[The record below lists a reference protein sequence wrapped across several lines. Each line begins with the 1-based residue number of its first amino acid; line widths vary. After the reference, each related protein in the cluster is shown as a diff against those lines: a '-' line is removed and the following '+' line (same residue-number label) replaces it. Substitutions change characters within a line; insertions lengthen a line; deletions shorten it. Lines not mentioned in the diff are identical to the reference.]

1 MEETVMHLMK
11 RGAIT
16 CREDCTVR
24 EVAQIMVVNRIGYCV
39 VVNEKH
45 EVVGIISPRSILKAY
60 GMDLIPRRRKRYS
73 SLTRLPSLPALPFRK
88 QSRS

>member
-16 CREDCTVR
+16 CRDDCTVR

-39 VVNEKH
+39 VVNDKH
-45 EVVGIISPRSILKAY
+45 EVVGIISPGASSGPSAWTST
-60 GMDLIPRRRKRYS
+60 PRRPGRYFS
-73 SLTRLPSLPALPFRK
+73 PTRSPSLP
-88 QSRS
+88 RSPLSEAMLS